1 MQRNHQE
8 NMIAKDQ
15 STVRPQLVVRKI
27 DFNLKDGINP
37 VWNPKRPEWSHMV
50 NGASLTMPYLEPFLI
65 RSMSEGLK
73 LISDDQLRDDV
84 RKFNAQEGQHFQHHR
99 RYNDMLKA
107 KGYPELGEVEQLM
120 AADYARFQNKSLK
133 WKLAY
138 AAGFETMT
146 VGITEW
152 LVNDRQFLFG
162 GADQNVSSFVLWHM
176 VEETEHKNVAIDLY
190 NHLYRKDYFARIKGI
205 LIASLHVVKYSRKA
219 YIRMLKNDGLWKKL
233 SSRKA
238 LWKMVVRFGLKV
250 SPIMFKSLAPNY
262 HPSKIK
268 DPEWVQKWI
277 DSYNDLPADLVPI
290 LDTRDPQIPPLFT

>member
-1 MQRNHQE
+1 MQPNNRE
-8 NMIAKDQ
+8 NLKAVDQ
-15 STVRPQLVVRKI
+15 ATTRPQLVVRKI
-27 DFNLKDGINP
+27 AFNLKDGINP

-73 LISDDQLRDDV
+73 LISDDRLRDDV

-107 KGYPELGEVEQLM
+107 KGYPELGEVEELM

-162 GADQNVSSFVLWHM
+162 GADQNVSSFILWHM

-190 NHLYRKDYFARIKGI
+190 KHLYGQDYFARVKGV
-205 LIASLHVVKYSRKA
+205 LIATLHVVKYSRKA
-219 YIRMLKNDGLWKKL
+219 YIRMLKNDRRWNKL
-233 SSRKA
+233 GSRKA
-238 LWKMVVRFGLKV
+238 LWNMVLRFGLNV
-250 SPIMFKSLAPNY
+250 SPVMFKSLAPNY
-262 HPSKIK
+262 HPSKLE

-277 DSYNDLPADLVPI
+277 DCYAELPADLVPI
-290 LDTRDPQIPPLFT
+290 LDTRDPEIPPQFA